1 MKKLSI
7 INKFLFLLNSISL
20 FLLVLSYLSK
30 FINPNTFLPI
40 SFTGLLYP
48 ILYLLNIL
56 FLIYWLVGLKRQVW
70 PNIIILLFGISN
82 VSSFIGLNSKK
93 QNEEKSNL
101 KILSYNVRLFNKYNW
116 LDEDKVYNKISN
128 FIDKESADIVCIQE
142 FFVKDTI
149 PSLNYKYYHIGNQN
163 MKSKSHMAIYSKYNQ
178 INKET
183 VTIKGEKMNNICIFS
198 DIVVKEDTLRVYNL
212 HLASNWF
219 NSSDYS
225 FIYRPKKSE
234 IKKGLL
240 GISERMR
247 VSFKK
252 RANEASIIRKHIDS
266 SPYPVILCGDFN
278 DTPMSY
284 SYNKIKGELSDAFC
298 LSGKGTGNSYVKIPT
313 LRIDYIMHDKHINS
327 INFKTHNLILSDHYA
342 ISCEITNP

>member
-7 INKFLFLLNSISL
+7 INKFLFLLNSLSL
-20 FLLVLSYLSK
+20 LLLVFSYSSP
-30 FINPNTFLPI
+30 FSNPNNFWPI
-40 SFTGLLYP
+40 SFIGLIFP
-48 ILYLLNIL
+48 VLYLINIL
-56 FLIYWLVGLKRQVW
+56 FLIYWLIGLKKQVL
-70 PNIIILLFGISN
+70 PNIIILLFGINN
-82 VSSFIGLNSKK
+82 VSSFIGLNSKAE
-93 QNEEKSNL
+93 QEDNSNL

-116 LDEDKVYNKISN
+116 LDEVNVYNKITN
-128 FIDKESADIVCIQE
+128 FIDKESPDIVCIQE
-142 FFVKDTI
+142 FFVKDTT
-149 PSLNYKYYHIGNQN
+149 PSLNYKYHHIGIQD
-163 MKSKSHMAIYSKYNQ
+163 KKGKSHMAIYSKYNQ

-183 VTIKGEKMNNICIFS
+183 VTIKGKKMNNICIFS

-225 FIYRPKKSE
+225 FIHRPKKSE

-327 INFKTHNLILSDHYA
+327 INFQTHNLILSDHYA